1 MKRLALIAFAPAAA
15 AVLIAGCGGGGS
27 GNTQQNN
34 GQSGYGGAPATGS
47 KSAANAGAAPGAGT
61 TVALAKLKVGTA
73 LVDGQGRTLYL
84 FEADKGSTS
93 TCNSACASLWPPATT
108 SGKPTAGPGVDAAK
122 LGTTKRSD
130 GTLEVTY
137 NGHPLYRYAPD
148 TKAGD
153 ATGQGLNQFGAPW
166 YVLAASGNKIDNG

>member
-1 MKRLALIAFAPAAA
+1 MKRLSLLAFAPAAA
-15 AVLIAGCGGGGS
+15 ALVVAGCGGGASGS
-27 GNTQQNN
+27 TQQNN
-34 GQSGYGGAPATGS
+34 GQSAYGGAPAAGS
-47 KSAANAGAAPGAGT
+47 KTTANAGARGAGT
-61 TVALAKLKVGTA
+61 VALGKLKVGTA

-130 GTLEVTY
+130 GTVEVTY

-148 TKAGD
+148 TKPGD

>member
-1 MKRLALIAFAPAAA
+1 MKRLSLLAVAPAAA
-15 AVLIAGCGGGGS
+15 AVLIAGCGGGG
-27 GNTQQNN
+27 GGKTQQSN
-34 GQSGYGGAPATGS
+34 GQSVYGGAPAAGS
-47 KSAANAGAAPGAGT
+47 KTTANAGAAAGAGA
-61 TVALAKLKVGTA
+61 TVALGKLKVGTA

-93 TCNSACASLWPPATT
+93 TCNGACASLWPPATT
-108 SGKPTAGPGVDAAK
+108 SGKPTAGPGVNAAK

-148 TKAGD
+148 AKPGD

-166 YVLAASGNKIDNG
+166 YVLAATGNKIDNG

>member
-1 MKRLALIAFAPAAA
+1 MKRLALLAFAPAAT
-15 AVLIAGCGGGGS
+15 AVVIAGCGGGG
-27 GNTQQNN
+27 GNAQNK
-34 GQSGYGGAPATGS
+34 GQGAYGAAPTTGS
-47 KSAANAGAAPGAGT
+47 KATYNAGAAPGTGA

-93 TCNSACASLWPPATT
+93 TCNGACASLWPPATT
-108 SGKPTAGPGVDAAK
+108 SGKPTAAPGVDAAK

-130 GTLEVTY
+130 GKLEVTY

-153 ATGQGLNQFGAPW
+153 VTGQGLNQFGAPW
-166 YVLAASGNKIDNG
+166 YVLAATGNKIDNG